1 MFVGM
6 GDGLGSELRQEF
18 NVHIK
23 QRTTLRIALRIVMQ
37 VLPGAPTG
45 GRLLVNT
52 ALQTWASAEGACLST
67 PLLQTCASTEAAYW
81 QNHLYKDRTLPL
93 ITHHSSLSSS
103 RLN

>member
-23 QRTTLRIALRIVMQ
+23 QRTTFRIALRIVMQ

-52 ALQTWASAEGACLST
+52 ALQTWASAEGACSST
-67 PLLQTCASTEAAYW
+67 PLLQTWASTEAALLAKPPL
-81 QNHLYKDRTLPL
+81 QRSTLPL
-93 ITHHSSLSSS
+93 ITHHFLH
-103 RLN
+103 RA